1 MKISRRTKIL
11 VTSISAPI
19 LFIVAFVIVIVL
31 YNNFHQPQQ
40 IDITTAGFAPQSIE
54 ISEGQTLRFVNQSST
69 IIQVLCVGTNQ
80 HCDPSSPLPAG
91 LKSAVHI
98 APNQAKDV
106 LFDSFGT
113 FTITDTA
120 APRMNLTVTVDAAV

>member
-1 MKISRRTKIL
+1 
-11 VTSISAPI
+11 V
-19 LFIVAFVIVIVL
+19 
-31 YNNFHQPQQ
+31 
-40 IDITTAGFAPQSIE
+40 
-54 ISEGQTLRFVNQSST
+54 
-69 IIQVLCVGTNQ
+69 
-80 HCDPSSPLPAG
+80 G

-120 APRMNLTVTVDAAV
+120 APRLNLTVTVDAAV